1 MTSPHDSLQIMNTE
15 EILKKNVYDLQEQL
29 HVANKRILSLMDKVS
44 VLNQKMV
51 QINYSLSGMDIY
63 LTDVKGLLDDQ
74 RRRQLEGKL

>member
-1 MTSPHDSLQIMNTE
+1 MPSTHDALQIMSTE

-29 HVANKRILSLMDKVS
+29 QIANKRILSLMDKVS

-63 LTDVKGLLDDQ
+63 LTDVKGLLDD
-74 RRRQLEGKL
+74 

>member
-1 MTSPHDSLQIMNTE
+1 MTSTHDALQIMGTE

-29 HVANKRILSLMDKVS
+29 QIANKRILSLMDKVS

-63 LTDVKGLLDDQ
+63 LTDVKGLLDD
-74 RRRQLEGKL
+74 

>member
-63 LTDVKGLLDDQ
+63 LTDVKGLLDD
-74 RRRQLEGKL
+74 

>member
-1 MTSPHDSLQIMNTE
+1 MPSTHDALQIMSTE

-29 HVANKRILSLMDKVS
+29 QIANKRILSLMDKVS

-63 LTDVKGLLDDQ
+63 LSDVRGLLDD
-74 RRRQLEGKL
+74 

>member
-1 MTSPHDSLQIMNTE
+1 MTSTHDALQIMGTE

-29 HVANKRILSLMDKVS
+29 QIANKRILSLMDKVS

-74 RRRQLEGKL
+74 RRR

>member
-1 MTSPHDSLQIMNTE
+1 MPSTHDALQVMNTE

-29 HVANKRILSLMDKVS
+29 QIANKRILSLMDKVS

-63 LTDVKGLLDDQ
+63 LTDVKGLLDD
-74 RRRQLEGKL
+74 